1 MCAHSCTGQAK
12 VSLKDGAYKRY
23 VFIPSLNWL
32 PASHLHIT
40 CELNCLQSSKML
52 SKGVLNLLP
61 WPPALCVPQNT
72 GATICWAQKMW
83 SGNETIECVP
93 RLPFIEPTG
102 KMWSERWTEGCLVFI
117 ACSSGH
123 LTKCTG
129 LIPRSFRWQA
139 LGSLHSVFLRGN
151 IQT

>member
-1 MCAHSCTGQAK
+1 MCTHSCTGQAK

-23 VFIPSLNWL
+23 VFYLAWTDYQLVTFTSLVNWTAFSPARCFPKVYSISFHDPRPSAPPKTW
-32 PASHLHIT
+32 
-40 CELNCLQSSKML
+40 ELLFAEHK
-52 SKGVLNLLP
+52 
-61 WPPALCVPQNT
+61 
-72 GATICWAQKMW
+72 KMW

-129 LIPRSFRWQA
+129 IIPRSFRWQD

-151 IQT
+151 IHT